1 MEADLEKVKK
11 EETIPVKASV
21 FSKTRTESPVERT
34 SKRKREVKAESKAKL
49 ATETSSKRKQVWR
62 EDSSS

>member
-34 SKRKREVKAESKAKL
+34 SKRQREVKAESKAKL

>member
-1 MEADLEKVKK
+1 MDDDLGEVKK

-21 FSKTRTESPVERT
+21 ISKTRTESPVERT

>member
-1 MEADLEKVKK
+1 MDDDLGEVKK